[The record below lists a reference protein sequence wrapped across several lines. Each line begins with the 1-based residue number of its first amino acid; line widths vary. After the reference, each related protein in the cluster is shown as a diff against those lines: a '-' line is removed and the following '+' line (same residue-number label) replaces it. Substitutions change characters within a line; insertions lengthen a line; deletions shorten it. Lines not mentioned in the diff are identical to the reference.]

1 MLDNFQIINEKGKPK
16 FAIIDYTEFQN
27 ARTLLNNSDK
37 LEDYLDLEHIKKVKK
52 RKEKT
57 YSLDEVKK
65 ELDLTY

>member
-1 MLDNFQIINEKGKPK
+1 MN
-16 FAIIDYTEFQN
+16 
-27 ARTLLNNSDK
+27 K

-65 ELDLTY
+65 ELNLTN